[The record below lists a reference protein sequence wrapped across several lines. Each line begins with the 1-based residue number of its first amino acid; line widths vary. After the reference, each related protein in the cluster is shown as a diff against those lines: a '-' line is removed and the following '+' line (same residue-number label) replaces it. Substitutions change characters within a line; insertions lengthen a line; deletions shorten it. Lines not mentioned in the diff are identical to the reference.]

1 MDRNPNGHTGEKSGC
16 IIRVENIT
24 VKYVCVYTVILYIMY
39 VTEILPN
46 FLKVLLEYL
55 ISAIIYKKKSETYPE
70 LSQEDFEQQQDC
82 CSKIT
87 IMKQP
92 AKLAE

>member
-1 MDRNPNGHTGEKSGC
+1 M
-16 IIRVENIT
+16 
-24 VKYVCVYTVILYIMY
+24 CVYC
-39 VTEILPN
+39 N
-46 FLKVLLEYL
+46 
-55 ISAIIYKKKSETYPE
+55 IIYNVCNRNLTKFPESAFGVFNIQKKKKSETYPE

-92 AKLAE
+92 EKLAE